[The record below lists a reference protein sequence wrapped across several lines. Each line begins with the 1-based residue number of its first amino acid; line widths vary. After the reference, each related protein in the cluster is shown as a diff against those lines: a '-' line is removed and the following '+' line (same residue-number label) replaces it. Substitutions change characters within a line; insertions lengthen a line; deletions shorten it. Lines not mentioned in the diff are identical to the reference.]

1 METVVKEDE
10 KEPKLSQNENDYTE
24 QYKGL
29 IMLRKG
35 KLEENEVWF
44 ATVGQ
49 MLVSDGAFGTKE
61 ELINNLENLTLDRVC
76 KIMIG
81 VANRILKLEEGK

>member
-1 METVVKEDE
+1 MQE
-10 KEPKLSQNENDYTE
+10 KKLKQEEKDYTE
-24 QYKGL
+24 QYKGI

-35 KLEENEVWF
+35 KFEEEEVWF
-44 ATVGQ
+44 ATIGT
-49 MLVSDGAFGTKE
+49 MLISDGAFKTKE
-61 ELINNLENLTLDRVC
+61 ALIDNIENLTLGRVC

>member
-1 METVVKEDE
+1 MEKVVKENE
-10 KEPKLSQNENDYTE
+10 KEPKLNQNENDYTE

-35 KLEENEVWF
+35 KLEENEIWF
-44 ATVGQ
+44 ATIGK

-61 ELINNLENLTLDRVC
+61 ELIDNIENLTLDRIC
-76 KIMIG
+76 RMMTG
-81 VANRILKLEEGK
+81 VADRIIELNKEK